1 MRLFYS
7 ILFVCFFFSE
17 KIYAQTFSVIG
28 NDSLIEDI
36 SANNISIHDIFL
48 QNETFS
54 DDTLAYQVLSF
65 NLISGWDASL
75 CVNGSCQVGVPMSG
89 VMAPFAGGTQGLMGF
104 NVNPYLLSGT
114 STLLVKVWDI
124 HDTTSKANLYWQL
137 TLHPA
142 DVNSIE
148 ENGISIYP
156 NPVHK
161 ILNVKSE
168 MLEC

>member
-1 MRLFYS
+1 MNKTNPSTPLYKIDYGLDDVIIDNDCDFSHLYS
-7 ILFVCFFFSE
+7 E
-17 KIYAQTFSVIG
+17 NYT
-28 NDSLIEDI
+28 
-36 SANNISIHDIFL
+36 NNISIHDIFL

-114 STLLVKVWDI
+114 STLLV
-124 HDTTSKANLYWQL
+124 SLGY
-137 TLHPA
+137 
-142 DVNSIE
+142 S
-148 ENGISIYP
+148 
-156 NPVHK
+156 
-161 ILNVKSE
+161 
-168 MLEC
+168 